1 MLGGGLVFGLVFGLG
16 AFLKHYVLRF
26 LLARQRLLPWDAV
39 GFLDTARD
47 LLVLQRDGGI
57 YRFRHILLR
66 DYFAS
71 LTEEEI
77 AALAS
82 GDDGVNGVMG

>member
-1 MLGGGLVFGLVFGLG
+1 MLVFGLVFGLG
-16 AFLKHYVLRF
+16 GGLGAFLQHYVLRY

-71 LTEEEI
+71 LSPEE
-77 AALAS
+77 
-82 GDDGVNGVMG
+82 

>member
-1 MLGGGLVFGLVFGLG
+1 V
-16 AFLKHYVLRF
+16 R
-26 LLARQRLLPWDAV
+26 
-39 GFLDTARD
+39 FLDTARD

-71 LTEEEI
+71 LTPEEV

-82 GDDGVNGVMG
+82 GDDGVNG